1 MNLAHQGLF
10 QDHSSQ
16 VSTLHSFLWNFQNG
30 LQPPISVNNQY
41 KRRLLLKNSKM
52 NLKEEVRSILG
63 KKMLEKEALNICLR
77 FWRNS
82 TTEGLHLS
90 NLVEFLDSSDRF
102 LQYFATI
109 GIRKLYAIG

>member
-1 MNLAHQGLF
+1 
-10 QDHSSQ
+10 
-16 VSTLHSFLWNFQNG
+16 
-30 LQPPISVNNQY
+30 
-41 KRRLLLKNSKM
+41 
-52 NLKEEVRSILG
+52 
-63 KKMLEKEALNICLR
+63 MLEKEALNICLR

-109 GIRKLYAIG
+109 GIRKLYAIVNAPIAVLIKSGVIPRLLSFLERTEEPDLQVRKSRKMFEKISFSWKRHGFWQMSHLEQLRKQE